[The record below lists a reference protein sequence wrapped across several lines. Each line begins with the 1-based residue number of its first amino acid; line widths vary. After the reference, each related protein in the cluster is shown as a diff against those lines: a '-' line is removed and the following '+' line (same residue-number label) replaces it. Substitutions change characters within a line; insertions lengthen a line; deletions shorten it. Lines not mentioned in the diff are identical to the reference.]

1 MKKTILVLTV
11 SILIIGCSKKRVLI
25 DELENKSENW
35 LESVM
40 YYQGELFTGIG
51 YVVYDNGQLQAEQS
65 YTKGELNGAWK
76 EWYKDGEIWSEG
88 NYKEG
93 KEHGVEKWWHQNGE
107 LKFKGDYN
115 NGELV
120 SQICFDESGV
130 ETNCK

>member
-1 MKKTILVLTV
+1 MKKTILVLTA

-40 YYQGELFTGIG
+40 YSQGELFTGIG
-51 YVVYDNGQLQAEQS
+51 YDIYDNGQLQTEQS
-65 YTKGELNGAWK
+65 YTNGVLNGAWK
-76 EWYKDGEIWSEG
+76 EWYKDGKIWSEG

-93 KEHGVEKWWHQNGE
+93 KEHGLEKWWHQNGE

-120 SQICFDESGV
+120 SQICFDESGA

>member
-1 MKKTILVLTV
+1 MRKTILVLTV

-40 YYQGELFTGIG
+40 YYQGELFTGTG
-51 YVVYDNGQLQAEQS
+51 YDVYDNGQLQTEQS
-65 YTKGELNGAWK
+65 YTNGELNGVWK
-76 EWYKDGEIWSEG
+76 EWYKDGKIWSEG
-88 NYKEG
+88 NFKEG

-120 SQICFDESGV
+120 SQTCFDESGA